1 MVLATPRERFM
12 GSFENFRRITGSE
25 SALAIPSSALPD
37 YFFRCSYCIKLV
49 AEDSPVY
56 MRHDYCYCSPLC
68 RDKGLSRLYTSLRET
83 QLQEAGRFS
92 SGSLATSGNA
102 KSDSSLASRTTLRT
116 LDDME
121 GAGRLGPLAR
131 LGQRVIDA
139 MLQRVASQTWGAQ
152 GAFNFTVSLVMV
164 TVAGQGPRMNRS
176 AAYSRCFAA
185 KATADTA
192 SSSYPEMI
200 ADATLNL
207 SNCRH
212 GKAGSY
218 HTGARH
224 RRVYRAESMERFVVD
239 ARSSKWPLL
248 CLATM
253 YEEWHEQFRAIWSIP
268 CVPYLNYFR

>member
-12 GSFENFRRITGSE
+12 GSFENFRSE

-152 GAFNFTVSLVMV
+152 VLRTYSSSMLWGRDLAQNTSVAPLFNYLPEVDHYITKNDS
-164 TVAGQGPRMNRS
+164 
-176 AAYSRCFAA
+176 FAEQS
-185 KATADTA
+185 A
-192 SSSYPEMI
+192 SSE
-200 ADATLNL
+200 N
-207 SNCRH
+207 
-212 GKAGSY
+212 
-218 HTGARH
+218 
-224 RRVYRAESMERFVVD
+224 F
-239 ARSSKWPLL
+239 
-248 CLATM
+248 
-253 YEEWHEQFRAIWSIP
+253 
-268 CVPYLNYFR
+268 